1 MISKVIVTPFQKFD
15 KAQSLSGILLL
26 GATVLAVILANT
38 PLAGFYEGLR
48 QARIVIGI
56 HSIELSKPLI
66 LWVNDGLMAIFFF
79 LIGLEI
85 KRELM
90 IGELKS
96 ADKAALPLI
105 AAVGGM
111 VVPVSMYL
119 LLNRNP
125 QASNGWG
132 IPMATDIAFSLAI
145 LKLLGKRVP
154 IGLKVFLTAFAIIDD
169 IGAVLVIALFYSSS
183 IDWMKIVYAAI
194 PLSLLFFLAYRNYFP
209 KYFHLLCGIVIWY
222 LFLKSGIHPTI
233 AGVLL
238 AFTVPISQKTD
249 IRTYAGKLCEIA
261 DDIRDARTSGQPILS
276 AEQIEHIDDLEE
288 WTGKVQSPLQHLEH
302 ILQNWVALFIMPV
315 FAFFNAGVVISM
327 TVQPDAGLITSLA
340 LSMFFG
346 KSIGVTLFSLAAVR
360 LGLAGLPKGVS
371 ASQIVGVSLL
381 AGVGFTMSIF
391 IDNLAFADSPRL
403 LESSKIGILAGSLVS
418 GIAGYLVL
426 RNSRGAA
433 EKERR
438 E

>member
-1 MISKVIVTPFQKFD
+1 MISKVLVTPFQKFD

-26 GATVLAVILANT
+26 GATLMAVLLANT

-56 HSIELSKPLI
+56 HSIEISKPLI

-96 ADKAALPLI
+96 PDKAALPLI

-111 VVPVSMYL
+111 VVPVSLYL

-169 IGAVLVIALFYSSS
+169 IGAVLVIAIFYSSS
-183 IDWMKIVYAAI
+183 IDWMKIVYAII

-209 KYFHLLCGIVIWY
+209 KYFHLLCGLVIWY

-261 DDIRDARTSGQPILS
+261 DDIRDTRSSDQPVLS

-302 ILQNWVALFIMPV
+302 ILQNWVAWFIMPV

-327 TVQPDAGLITSLA
+327 TVQPDAGIITSLA
-340 LSMFFG
+340 ISMFLG
-346 KSIGVTLFSLAAVR
+346 KSIGVTIFSLAAVR
-360 LGLAGLPKGVS
+360 LGMARLPEGVS

-391 IDNLAFADSPRL
+391 IDNLAFADSPTL
-403 LESSKIGILAGSLVS
+403 LESSKIGILAGSFVS

-426 RNSRGAA
+426 RNSRGAD

>member
-1 MISKVIVTPFQKFD
+1 
-15 KAQSLSGILLL
+15 
-26 GATVLAVILANT
+26 
-38 PLAGFYEGLR
+38 
-48 QARIVIGI
+48 
-56 HSIELSKPLI
+56 
-66 LWVNDGLMAIFFF
+66 
-79 LIGLEI
+79 
-85 KRELM
+85 
-90 IGELKS
+90 
-96 ADKAALPLI
+96 
-105 AAVGGM
+105 
-111 VVPVSMYL
+111 
-119 LLNRNP
+119 
-125 QASNGWG
+125 
-132 IPMATDIAFSLAI
+132 MATDIAFSLAI

-169 IGAVLVIALFYSSS
+169 IGAVLVIAIFYSSS
-183 IDWMKIVYAAI
+183 IDWMKIVYAVI
-194 PLSLLFFLAYRNYFP
+194 PFSLLFFLAYRNYFP
-209 KYFHLLCGIVIWY
+209 KYFHLLCGLVIWY

-238 AFTVPISQKTD
+238 AFTVPITQKTD

-261 DDIRDARTSGQPILS
+261 DDIRDTRTSDQPILS

-302 ILQNWVALFIMPV
+302 ILQNWVAWFIMPV

-327 TVQPDAGLITSLA
+327 TIQPDAGLITSLA
-340 LSMFFG
+340 ISMFLG
-346 KSIGVTLFSLAAVR
+346 KSIGVTIFSLAAVR
-360 LGLAGLPKGVS
+360 LGMARLPEGVS

-391 IDNLAFADSPRL
+391 IDNLAFADSPTL

-426 RNSRGAA
+426 RNSRGAD
-433 EKERR
+433 EKKRR

>member
-1 MISKVIVTPFQKFD
+1 MASKVLVTPFQKFD
-15 KAQSLSGILLL
+15 KAQSLGGILLL
-26 GATVLAVILANT
+26 GATLLAIILANT
-38 PLAGFYEGLR
+38 PLVDFYEGLR
-48 QARIVIGI
+48 QTRLVIGV
-56 HSIELSKPLI
+56 HNIELSKPLI
-66 LWVNDGLMAIFFF
+66 LWINDGLMAIFFF

-96 ADKAALPLI
+96 PGKAALPLF

-111 VVPVSMYL
+111 AVPVAL
-119 LLNRNP
+119 FFILNMNP

-154 IGLKVFLTAFAIIDD
+154 IGLKIFLTAFAIIDD

-183 IDWMKIVYAAI
+183 VDWMKIVYAAI

-249 IRTYAGKLCEIA
+249 IKTYAGKLCEIA
-261 DDIRDARTSGQPILS
+261 DDIRDTRSSDHPILTG
-276 AEQIEHIDDLEE
+276 EQIEHIDDLEE

-302 ILQNWVALFIMPV
+302 ILQSWVAYFIMPV
-315 FAFFNAGVVISM
+315 FAFFNAGVIISM
-327 TVQPDAGLITSLA
+327 TVEPDTGLIAALAFSL
-340 LSMFFG
+340 FFG
-346 KSIGVTLFSLAAVR
+346 KSIGVTLFSLAAVKF
-360 LGLAGLPKGVS
+360 GLASLPEGVS
-371 ASQIVGVSLL
+371 ASQIAGVSLL

-391 IDNLAFADSPRL
+391 IANLAFADAPML
-403 LESSKIGILAGSLVS
+403 MDSSKMGILAGSLVS
-418 GIAGYLVL
+418 GVAGYLVL
-426 RNSRGAA
+426 RRSKGSDDR
-433 EKERR
+433 KVRQ
-438 E
+438 

>member
-1 MISKVIVTPFQKFD
+1 
-15 KAQSLSGILLL
+15 
-26 GATVLAVILANT
+26 
-38 PLAGFYEGLR
+38 
-48 QARIVIGI
+48 
-56 HSIELSKPLI
+56 
-66 LWVNDGLMAIFFF
+66 
-79 LIGLEI
+79 
-85 KRELM
+85 
-90 IGELKS
+90 
-96 ADKAALPLI
+96 
-105 AAVGGM
+105 M
-111 VVPVSMYL
+111 VVPVSLYL

-183 IDWMKIVYAAI
+183 IDWMKIIYSLI
-194 PLSLLFFLAYRNYFP
+194 PLSLLFFLAYRNFFP
-209 KYFHLLCGIVIWY
+209 KYFHLLCGLVIWY

-261 DDIRDARTSGQPILS
+261 DDIRDARMSDQPILS

-302 ILQNWVALFIMPV
+302 ILQNWVAWFIMPV

-327 TVQPDAGLITSLA
+327 TLQPDAGVITSLA
-340 LSMFFG
+340 ISMFFG
-346 KSIGVTLFSLAAVR
+346 KSIGVTVFSLAAVR
-360 LGLAGLPKGVS
+360 FGLARLPEGVS

-426 RNSRGAA
+426 RNSRGAD

>member
-1 MISKVIVTPFQKFD
+1 MISKVLMTPFQKFD

-26 GATVLAVILANT
+26 GATLLAVFLANT

-96 ADKAALPLI
+96 PDKAALPLI

-111 VVPVSMYL
+111 VVPVSLYL

-169 IGAVLVIALFYSSS
+169 IGAVLVIAIFYSSS
-183 IDWMKIVYAAI
+183 IDWMKIVYAVI
-194 PLSLLFFLAYRNYFP
+194 PFSLLFFLAYRNYFP
-209 KYFHLLCGIVIWY
+209 KYFHLLCGLVIWY

-238 AFTVPISQKTD
+238 AFTVPITQKTD

-261 DDIRDARTSGQPILS
+261 DDIRDTRTSDQPILS

-302 ILQNWVALFIMPV
+302 ILQNWVAWFIMPV

-327 TVQPDAGLITSLA
+327 TIQPDAGLIASLA
-340 LSMFFG
+340 ISMFLG
-346 KSIGVTLFSLAAVR
+346 KSIGVTIFSLAAVR
-360 LGLAGLPKGVS
+360 LGMARLPEGVS

-391 IDNLAFADSPRL
+391 IDNLAFADSPTL

-426 RNSRGAA
+426 RNSRGAD
-433 EKERR
+433 EKKRR